1 VRSDRLRLLDALDQ
15 IELIQT
21 FAARGRAIFFDDVLV
36 QSAIL
41 HRLALLGEACRALG
55 SEIRAAHPEIPWTQ
69 IVAFRNII
77 VHEYFAID
85 LDLVWTV
92 VETHIDALG
101 FSLRAVLDGL

>member
-1 VRSDRLRLLDALDQ
+1 
-15 IELIQT
+15 
-21 FAARGRAIFFDDVLV
+21 
-36 QSAIL
+36 
-41 HRLALLGEACRALG
+41 
-55 SEIRAAHPEIPWTQ
+55 
-69 IVAFRNII
+69 